1 MLTKIFVYKKTKI
14 VKRKNVEKKKK
25 KITVNIH
32 INFSHKFIFP

>member
-25 KITVNIH
+25 NNRKYTY
-32 INFSHKFIFP
+32 

>member
-1 MLTKIFVYKKTKI
+1 MKNYAHEKKTKI
-14 VKRKNVEKKKK
+14 VKRKNVEKKK